1 MNKNQV
7 MEIYN
12 QRGRKYLQTNN
23 RVVWAAQHRHRLLR
37 EAQGKTLELGVG
49 AGANLAL
56 YPPDVELT
64 AVDFSPVLLQAA
76 DQHAKALERPVTF
89 IQSDVETLFFSENS
103 FDTIVST
110 LTLCAYQDP
119 VAVLRHM
126 NEWCKPDGNIL
137 LFEHGLS
144 SHSFINWLLNGL
156 ENWNLRTQGCHSNLD
171 IHGVIQASEIDVQKM
186 ESAYLG
192 THYLI
197 WAKPNKN
204 RVGV

>member
-1 MNKNQV
+1 MDKNKV
-7 MEIYN
+7 MEVFDK
-12 QRGRKYLQTNN
+12 RGQKYLQTNH

-56 YPPDVELT
+56 YPPEIELT
-64 AVDFSPVLLQAA
+64 AVDFSSVLLQAA
-76 DQHAKALERPVTF
+76 ENYAKAIERPVTF
-89 IQSDVETLFFSENS
+89 IQSDVETLSFPENS

-119 VAVLRHM
+119 GAMLKHM

-144 SHSFINWLLNGL
+144 SHTFINWLLHRL
-156 ENWNLRTQGCHSNLD
+156 DSWNLRTQGCHSNLD
-171 IHGVIQASEIDVQKM
+171 IHEVIQASEVDVQKM
-186 ESAYLG
+186 ESAYFG

-197 WAKPNKN
+197 WAKPNKK
-204 RVGV
+204 